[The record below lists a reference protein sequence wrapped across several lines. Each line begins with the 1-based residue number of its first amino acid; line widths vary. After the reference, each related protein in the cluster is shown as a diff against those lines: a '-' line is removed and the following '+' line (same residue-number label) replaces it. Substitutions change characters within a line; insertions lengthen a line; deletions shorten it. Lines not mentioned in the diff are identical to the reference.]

1 MDSQKLR
8 NILISWK
15 TGNENQIKGLTDQNE
30 VLDELMKLHE
40 TGYQIDQKRI
50 DDDAEQVRAYVAE
63 QISILESKVTKHETT
78 IAEKEESINAKDSEL
93 AQKVIEIE
101 TLTTEKAKL
110 ETKIVEMNKPVEEKP
125 TEVLP
130 V

>member
-50 DDDAEQVRAYVAE
+50 DDDAEQVRADVAE